1 MHIHHIGSTSIP
13 GMSAKPIIDILIEVK
28 DLGSAAGFE
37 KEMKM
42 LGYEPKGKT
51 EFRGEGSFKKGD
63 GTVHTMSICMKAG
76 IPISDGISRFG
87 IT

>member
-1 MHIHHIGSTSIP
+1 
-13 GMSAKPIIDILIEVK
+13 MSAKPIIDILIEVK

-37 KEMKM
+37 KGMKM

-51 EFRGEGSFKKGD
+51 EFREEDSIKKGD
-63 GTVHTMSICMKAG
+63 GSVHTMSICMKAG

-87 IT
+87 II

>member
-37 KEMKM
+37 KGMKM
-42 LGYEPKGKT
+42 LGYEPKG
-51 EFRGEGSFKKGD
+51 ENGIPGRRFYQKGD
-63 GTVHTMSICMKAG
+63 GSVHTMSICMKAG

-87 IT
+87 II